1 MYLPGLSPP
10 WRIIRGGFISR
21 KPLQPGT
28 SRHAASW
35 LFTNSSPNIYCG
47 NMWPS
52 GGPCPQTGDEL
63 RTWISP
69 HLLLSP
75 RRVGTVVQLLTT
87 QLFFLSLGLVCGQ
100 KGRQGPNK
108 ADRGPEGGTRMLA
121 PARWQRQWPCWA
133 RFPPWHGFS
142 DVLDHEFQKEVFLHH
157 DLEHIYTHN

>member
-1 MYLPGLSPP
+1 MFPHLPSNSLSPSGDQRVDSLRSFVFLIPISSPRLSLSRPRNGNKNRHVYRKAQKHLPGPSLP

-35 LFTNSSPNIYCG
+35 LFTNNSPNIYCG

-52 GGPCPQTGDEL
+52 GGACPQTGDEL

-87 QLFFLSLGLVCGQ
+87 QLF
-100 KGRQGPNK
+100 
-108 ADRGPEGGTRMLA
+108 
-121 PARWQRQWPCWA
+121 
-133 RFPPWHGFS
+133 
-142 DVLDHEFQKEVFLHH
+142 
-157 DLEHIYTHN
+157 